1 MRLDKYLKQ
10 SRLIKR
16 RVVAKEATEGSF
28 VSVNNKIE
36 KPSYRVKIGDVITI
50 KFDKKTVNVKV
61 TSLSQFD
68 LMYELISESHNT

>member
-16 RVVAKEATEGSF
+16 RVVAKEATEGHF
-28 VSVNNKIE
+28 VRINDKLE
-36 KPSYRVKIGDVITI
+36 KPAYRVKIGDVITI
-50 KFDKKTVNVKV
+50 KFDRKTVKVKV

>member
-16 RVVAKEATEGSF
+16 RVVAKEATEGHF
-28 VSVNNKIE
+28 VRVNDKLE
-36 KPSYRVKIGDVITI
+36 KPAYRVKIGDVITI
-50 KFDKKTVNVKV
+50 KFDRKTVKVKV

-68 LMYELISESHNT
+68 LMYELISESHNS

>member
-10 SRLIKR
+10 ARLIKR
-16 RVVAKEATEGSF
+16 RVVAKQAAEGSF
-28 VSVNNKIE
+28 VSVNDKIE

-50 KFDKKTVNVKV
+50 KFDRKTLKVKV

-68 LMYELISESHNT
+68 IMYELISESHNA

>member
-16 RVVAKEATEGSF
+16 RVVAKDASENGF
-28 VSVNNKIE
+28 VYVNEKIV
-36 KPSYRVKIGDVITI
+36 KPSYQLSVGDIIKINFKRKSIT
-50 KFDKKTVNVKV
+50 VKV

-68 LMYELISESHNT
+68 LMYELISEIEN